1 MSLIPE
7 NFLCFPA
14 RVSERKY
21 EVRKTRD
28 VSEPKKKAEWLAL
41 RKGERLIRETE
52 TSSSE
57 VCLGLLLSNQ
67 RPHQRGGD
75 VTRTLSGGN

>member
-28 VSEPKKKAEWLAL
+28 VSEPEKKSRVVGAKEENVLFA
-41 RKGERLIRETE
+41 K
-52 TSSSE
+52 
-57 VCLGLLLSNQ
+57 
-67 RPHQRGGD
+67 
-75 VTRTLSGGN
+75 